1 VSTSNP
7 RRRLANRRSA
17 ETLGL
22 ECAGLAYTRTVT
34 YFADGRLA
42 EVFLGNR
49 KNNSGTDVVGRDSA
63 VVLSIPLQHGA
74 DPDILRWHRLT
85 GRRIGAANLRLSRVR
100 ACDRS
105 QRKEN
110 PWE

>member
-63 VVLSIPLQHGA
+63 IVLSIPLQHGA
-74 DPDILRWHRLT
+74 DPDVI
-85 GRRIGAANLRLSRVR
+85 RRALCRDSQCR
-100 ACDRS
+100 ASGPLGVSLDIIAERES
-105 QRKEN
+105 Q
-110 PWE
+110 

>member
-1 VSTSNP
+1 
-7 RRRLANRRSA
+7 
-17 ETLGL
+17 
-22 ECAGLAYTRTVT
+22 
-34 YFADGRLA
+34 
-42 EVFLGNR
+42 
-49 KNNSGTDVVGRDSA
+49 VVGRDSA
-63 VVLSIPLQHGA
+63 NVLSIPLQHGA